1 MHVLQLRGNAM
12 DLLYKYV
19 IPFLWLAWAVYWL
32 LSASKVKATARE
44 ESIASRA
51 AHLVPM
57 IVAILLVMPLPLPWG
72 FLGKRMLPGGP
83 ATHWIAA
90 AVVAAGLAFTVWARV
105 HLGKNWSGTVTV
117 KRDHELIRSGPY
129 HFVRHPIYSGALLA
143 VAGTA
148 IARGEWR
155 GLLAVLILFAALWR
169 KLQHEERWMGEAFGE
184 DYAKYRS
191 EVAAL
196 IPFVI

>member
-1 MHVLQLRGNAM
+1 M
-12 DLLYKYV
+12 DLLSQYV
-19 IPFLWLAWAVYWL
+19 TPFLWLTWLVYWL
-32 LSASKVKATARE
+32 ISASRVKATARE
-44 ESIASRA
+44 ESITSGA

-57 IVAILLVMPLPLPWG
+57 TIALLLLMLPSSFPWG
-72 FLGKRMLPGGP
+72 LLGERMLPDGS
-83 ATHWIAA
+83 ATRWIGAA
-90 AVVAAGLAFTVWARV
+90 FVAAGLAFTVWARV
-105 HLGKNWSGTVTV
+105 HLGTNWSGTVTV
-117 KRDHELIRSGPY
+117 KSDHELIRSGPY
-129 HFVRHPIYSGALLA
+129 RFVRHPIYSGALLA
-143 VAGTA
+143 VAGSS

-191 EVAAL
+191 EVSAL

>member
-1 MHVLQLRGNAM
+1 MA
-12 DLLYKYV
+12 LLSKYV
-19 IPFLWLAWAVYWL
+19 IPVLFLAWAIYWL
-32 LSASKVKATARE
+32 LSASKVKATTRE

-57 IVAILLVMPLPLPWG
+57 MVAVLLIVPLRLPLG
-72 FLGKRMLPGGP
+72 FLNDRMFPGGP

-117 KRDHELIRSGPY
+117 KSDHELIRSGPY
-129 HFVRHPIYSGALLA
+129 RFVRHPIYSGALLA
-143 VAGTA
+143 VAGA
-148 IARGEWR
+148 SIARGEWR
-155 GLLAVLILFAALWR
+155 GLLAVLILFVALWR
-169 KLQHEERWMGEAFGE
+169 KLQLEERWMGEAFGE
-184 DYAKYRS
+184 AYAKYRS
-191 EVAAL
+191 EVSAL